1 MNKVKNDSQPYVLYV
16 FAIISLIVIDFII
29 GIFFIHNLSRFI
41 DNLFKFNFN
50 FNFPPII
57 LTLAFGSLFYS
68 ITRAIKNGILYFVP
82 REECY
87 IEEDNLVYKRI
98 LFNKFILKKIKIL
111 LLDIRDII
119 DKGYKIPTTNGDYLN
134 PLNYITTFFKPYERI
149 LIKMKLGEKF
159 NIFIDANPYPY
170 TKFYSYH
177 DDNKF
182 IKNYNDLKEMVINE
196 QNKILFNQKIENLM
210 EKYNSPLDERYNY
223 ILNKILD
230 EEKLFISKKD
240 NNYIING
247 SYDAIEYLEIFKNIY
262 FEEAELD
269 TFYSYVLSKEENQDK
284 KVLVGYNGTDG
295 KEVTMSKLK
304 EDINEIRDSRSM
316 FKK

>member
-41 DNLFKFNFN
+41 DNLFKFN

-170 TKFYSYH
+170 TKFYLYH

-223 ILNKILD
+223 ILNKIID
-230 EEKLFISKKD
+230 EEILFIAKKD

>member
-1 MNKVKNDSQPYVLYV
+1 MKKIKNDSQPYVLYI
-16 FAIISLIVIDFII
+16 FAIIILPFVAFFVGFCFYLSLLAFDGFNFGSIYVILLSI
-29 GIFFIHNLSRFI
+29 IFFYL
-41 DNLFKFNFN
+41 
-50 FNFPPII
+50 II
-57 LTLAFGSLFYS
+57 
-68 ITRAIKNGILYFVP
+68 RAIKNGILYFIP

-87 IEEDNLVYKRI
+87 IEDNNLIYKKI
-98 LFNKFILKKIKIL
+98 LFSKFILRTIKIS
-111 LLDIRDII
+111 LLDILDII
-119 DKGYKIPTTNGDYLN
+119 DKGAYKKVTTSGNYLN

-182 IKNYNDLKEMVINE
+182 IKNYNDLKELVINE
-196 QNKILFNQKIENLM
+196 QNKILFNQKIKSLM

-223 ILNKILD
+223 ILNKIID
-230 EEKLFISKKD
+230 EEKLFIAKKD

-316 FKK
+316 FKKW

>member
-41 DNLFKFNFN
+41 DNLFKFN

-210 EKYNSPLDERYNY
+210 EKYNSPLDKRYNY
-223 ILNKILD
+223 IINKIVD

-240 NNYIING
+240 EHYIVNG
-247 SYDAIEYLEIFKNIY
+247 DSEAIKDIEIFKNIN
-262 FEEAELD
+262 FEEID
-269 TFYSYVLSKEENQDK
+269 FHIFYVNYLSKKENENK

>member
-111 LLDIRDII
+111 LLDIQDII

-223 ILNKILD
+223 ILNKIVD
-230 EEKLFISKKD
+230 EERLFIAKKD

-304 EDINEIRDSRSM
+304 EDINEIRDSRST
-316 FKK
+316 FKN

>member
-1 MNKVKNDSQPYVLYV
+1 MKKIKNDSQPYVLYI
-16 FAIISLIVIDFII
+16 FAIIILPFVAFFVGFCFYLSLLAFDGFNFGSIYVILLSI
-29 GIFFIHNLSRFI
+29 IFFYL
-41 DNLFKFNFN
+41 
-50 FNFPPII
+50 II
-57 LTLAFGSLFYS
+57 
-68 ITRAIKNGILYFVP
+68 RAIKNGILYFIP

-87 IEEDNLVYKRI
+87 IEDNNLIYKKI
-98 LFNKFILKKIKIL
+98 LFSKFILRTIKIS
-111 LLDIRDII
+111 LLDILDII
-119 DKGYKIPTTNGDYLN
+119 DKGAYKKVTTSGNYLN

-149 LIKMKLGEKF
+149 LIEMKSGK
-159 NIFIDANPYPY
+159 NYKIFVDANPYPY
-170 TKFYSYH
+170 TKFYSCH

-223 ILNKILD
+223 ILNKIVD
-230 EEKLFISKKD
+230 EERLFIAKKD

-269 TFYSYVLSKEENQDK
+269 TFYSYVLSKKENQDK

>member
-50 FNFPPII
+50 FPPII

-87 IEEDNLVYKRI
+87 IEEDSLVYKRI

-111 LLDIRDII
+111 LLDIQDII

-149 LIKMKLGEKF
+149 LIKMRLGEKF
-159 NIFIDANPYPY
+159 NIFIDANSYPY

-196 QNKILFNQKIENLM
+196 QNKLSFNQKIENLM
-210 EKYNSPLDERYNY
+210 EKYNSPLEERYNY
-223 ILNKILD
+223 ILNKIVD
-230 EEKLFISKKD
+230 EEKLFIAKKD
-240 NNYIING
+240 SNYIING

-262 FEEAELD
+262 FEEVDLEN
-269 TFYSYVLSKEENQDK
+269 FYFFVLSKKENENK

-295 KEVTMSKLK
+295 KEVTMSKFK
-304 EDINEIRDSRSM
+304 ECINEIRDSRST
-316 FKK
+316 FKN

>member
-41 DNLFKFNFN
+41 DNLFKFK

-111 LLDIRDII
+111 LLDIQDII

-149 LIKMKLGEKF
+149 LIEMKSGK
-159 NIFIDANPYPY
+159 NYKIFVDANPYPY

-223 ILNKILD
+223 ILNKIVD
-230 EEKLFISKKD
+230 EERLFIAKKD

-262 FEEAELD
+262 FEEVELD
-269 TFYSYVLSKEENQDK
+269 TFYSYVLSKKENQDK

-295 KEVTMSKLK
+295 KEVTMPKLK
-304 EDINEIRDSRSM
+304 EDINEIRDSRST

>member
-1 MNKVKNDSQPYVLYV
+1 MKKIKNDSQPYVLYI
-16 FAIISLIVIDFII
+16 FAIIILPFVAFFVGFCFYLSLLAFDGFNFGSIYVILLSI
-29 GIFFIHNLSRFI
+29 IFFYL
-41 DNLFKFNFN
+41 
-50 FNFPPII
+50 II
-57 LTLAFGSLFYS
+57 
-68 ITRAIKNGILYFVP
+68 RAIKNGILYFIP

-87 IEEDNLVYKRI
+87 IEDNNLIYKKI
-98 LFNKFILKKIKIL
+98 LFSKFILRTIKIS
-111 LLDIRDII
+111 LLDILDII
-119 DKGYKIPTTNGDYLN
+119 DKGAYKKVTTSGNYLN

-149 LIKMKLGEKF
+149 LIEMKSGK
-159 NIFIDANPYPY
+159 NYKIFVDANPYPY

-223 ILNKILD
+223 ILNKIVD
-230 EEKLFISKKD
+230 EERLFIAKKD

-262 FEEAELD
+262 FEEADLEN
-269 TFYSYVLSKEENQDK
+269 FYSFVLSKKENQNK

-304 EDINEIRDSRSM
+304 KDINEIRDSRST
-316 FKK
+316 FKN

>member
-1 MNKVKNDSQPYVLYV
+1 MKKIKNDSQPYVLYI
-16 FAIISLIVIDFII
+16 FAIIILPFVAFFVGFCFYLSLLAFDGFNFGSIYVILLSI
-29 GIFFIHNLSRFI
+29 IFFYL
-41 DNLFKFNFN
+41 
-50 FNFPPII
+50 II
-57 LTLAFGSLFYS
+57 
-68 ITRAIKNGILYFVP
+68 RAIKNGILYFIP

-87 IEEDNLVYKRI
+87 IEDNNLIYKKI
-98 LFNKFILKKIKIL
+98 LFSKFILRTIKIS
-111 LLDIRDII
+111 LLDILDII
-119 DKGYKIPTTNGDYLN
+119 DKGAYKKVTTSGNYLN

-182 IKNYNDLKEMVINE
+182 IKNYNDLKELVINE
-196 QNKILFNQKIENLM
+196 QNKILFNQKIKSLM

-223 ILNKILD
+223 ILNKIID
-230 EEKLFISKKD
+230 EEKLFIAKKD

-247 SYDAIEYLEIFKNIY
+247 SYDAIEYLEIFKNMY
-262 FEEAELD
+262 FEEADLEN
-269 TFYSYVLSKEENQDK
+269 FYFFILSKKENQNK

-304 EDINEIRDSRSM
+304 KDINEIRDSRST
-316 FKK
+316 FKN

>member
-1 MNKVKNDSQPYVLYV
+1 MKKIKNDSQPYVLYI
-16 FAIISLIVIDFII
+16 FAIIILPFVAFFVGFCFYLSLLAFDGFNFGSIYVILLSI
-29 GIFFIHNLSRFI
+29 IFFYL
-41 DNLFKFNFN
+41 
-50 FNFPPII
+50 II
-57 LTLAFGSLFYS
+57 
-68 ITRAIKNGILYFVP
+68 RAIKNGILYFIP

-87 IEEDNLVYKRI
+87 IEDNNLIYKKI
-98 LFNKFILKKIKIL
+98 LFSKFILRTIKIS
-111 LLDIRDII
+111 LLDILDII
-119 DKGYKIPTTNGDYLN
+119 DKGAYKKVTTSGNYLN

-149 LIKMKLGEKF
+149 LIEMKSGK
-159 NIFIDANPYPY
+159 NYKIFVDANPYPY

-223 ILNKILD
+223 ILNKIVD
-230 EEKLFISKKD
+230 EERLFIAKKD

-262 FEEAELD
+262 FEEADLEN
-269 TFYSYVLSKEENQDK
+269 FYSFVLSKKENQNK
-284 KVLVGYNGTDG
+284 KVLVGYNGVDG
-295 KEVTMSKLK
+295 KEITMLKLK
-304 EDINEIRDSRSM
+304 EDINKIRDSRST
-316 FKK
+316 FKN

>member
-29 GIFFIHNLSRFI
+29 GVFFIHNLSRFI
-41 DNLFKFNFN
+41 DNLFKFN

-111 LLDIRDII
+111 LLDIQDII

-149 LIKMKLGEKF
+149 LIEMKSGK
-159 NIFIDANPYPY
+159 NYKIFVDANPYPY

-182 IKNYNDLKEMVINE
+182 IKNYNDLKEMVIEE
-196 QNKILFNQKIENLM
+196 QNKLSFNQKIENLM
-210 EKYNSPLDERYNY
+210 EKYNSPLEERYNY
-223 ILNKILD
+223 ILNKIVD
-230 EEKLFISKKD
+230 EEKLFIAKKD
-240 NNYIING
+240 SNYIING

-269 TFYSYVLSKEENQDK
+269 TFYSYVLSKKENQDK

-295 KEVTMSKLK
+295 KEVTMSKFK
-304 EDINEIRDSRSM
+304 ECINEIRDSRST
-316 FKK
+316 FKKW

>member
-149 LIKMKLGEKF
+149 LIEMKSGKNY
-159 NIFIDANPYPY
+159 NIFVDANPYPY
-170 TKFYSYH
+170 TKFYSCH

-223 ILNKILD
+223 ILNKIVD
-230 EEKLFISKKD
+230 EERLFIAKKD